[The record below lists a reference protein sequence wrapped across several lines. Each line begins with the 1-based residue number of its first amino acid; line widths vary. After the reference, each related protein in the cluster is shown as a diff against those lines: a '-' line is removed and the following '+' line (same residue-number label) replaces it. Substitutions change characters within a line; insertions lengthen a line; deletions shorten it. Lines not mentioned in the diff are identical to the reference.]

1 MRSHL
6 VLAVALSLIV
16 TGCINSIAT
25 KFQDNQCV
33 RNCNGEGSPVLFEQP
48 VLQTLQ
54 MFVGETSL
62 LFVMLWQ
69 KYGAKRDGYESVSG
83 SDNSNKVKLTTRR
96 SYALSLPAI
105 CDICGTTLMNLA
117 LTMIPVSIYQMT
129 RGVLIL
135 FVALF
140 SIVFLK
146 HKISRFEWLSLFIVV
161 FGVFLVGYSGQT
173 GVTIDVSL
181 ITGILLIVLAQV
193 CTASQFVIE
202 EHIMSKWIVTPS
214 TLVAYEGMYGAGI
227 TLGAM
232 CLASITVVRG
242 RPDSSFNIVSSLHD
256 MFANSSVLY
265 SSIII
270 MTSIACF
277 NFFGITL
284 TNSMNATVRSTIDTC
299 RTLLVWLVSLSLG
312 WESFKFIQFVG
323 FAMLVLGT
331 LLFNG
336 AITVDKN
343 KLPKWLAK
351 DYPDDQDHRI
361 INVVDEEV
369 ERF

>member
-1 MRSHL
+1 MRKEL
-6 VLAVALSLIV
+6 VIVTALSLIV

-25 KFQDNQCV
+25 KYQDNQCV
-33 RNCNGEGSPVLFEQP
+33 RDCDSISPVLFEQP

-54 MFVGETSL
+54 MFIGEISL
-62 LFVMLWQ
+62 MFVMFWQ
-69 KYGAKRDGYESVSG
+69 KYNSRNGYEAVPSAESL
-83 SDNSNKVKLTTRR
+83 NKTKLPSRQ
-96 SYALSLPAI
+96 SYALALPAI

-140 SIVFLK
+140 SVFFLK

-161 FGVFLVGYSGQT
+161 FGVFLVGYSGNV
-173 GVTIDVSL
+173 GVTVDVSL
-181 ITGILLIVLAQV
+181 VTGVLLIVLAQV
-193 CTASQFVIE
+193 CTATQFVLE
-202 EHIMSKWIVTPS
+202 EHIMSKWIIPPS
-214 TLVAYEGMYGAGI
+214 TLVAFEGIYG
-227 TLGAM
+227 
-232 CLASITVVRG
+232 ASITLLTMLIASVTFAQNKQN
-242 RPDSSFNIVSSLHD
+242 SSFNIVYSLQD
-256 MFANSSVLY
+256 MFVNPRVLY

-270 MTSIACF
+270 MISIACF

-312 WESFKFIQFVG
+312 WESFKLTQFNG
-323 FAMLVLGT
+323 FVLLVLGT

-336 AITVDKN
+336 AITIDK
-343 KLPKWLAK
+343 KRLPQWLTK
-351 DYPDDQDHRI
+351 DYPGDDRI
-361 INVVDEEV
+361 INVIDEEV